1 MISLTLRFCL
11 YRRKQKDLQILEI
24 NGMNTDKNILL
35 AEKRFTTTFTK
46 MLDLLTRNM
55 KIAYANPEDKI
66 VQQNEEY
73 NGLVYFV
80 YRGRFIVSAVEY
92 GYSDGR

>member
-1 MISLTLRFCL
+1 
-11 YRRKQKDLQILEI
+11 
-24 NGMNTDKNILL
+24 
-35 AEKRFTTTFTK
+35 